1 MILSMIIFGTIGAF
15 VKHIHLPSA
24 EIALWRAV
32 AAFLMLTA
40 AAAASGKLEHI
51 RSFKGRIRMLFGSGA
66 ALAFNWIL
74 LFEAYRY
81 TSVAVSTLCYYFAPT
96 LIVILSVA
104 IFREK
109 LKVKQAVCFAAST
122 AGLILVIGVSGG
134 GSNDTVGALYGLGA
148 AVCYAGVVFF
158 NKLLGDIDGL
168 VRTWLQ
174 FGAAM
179 VIMVPYVVF
188 TCGFAIGGID
198 PKGAALLLVV
208 GVVHTGIT
216 YCMYFAA
223 LSGLCGQ
230 QAAIL
235 SYIDPMVAILVSF
248 FVLGENITVPQIAGG
263 AMIIGFAFLNEVNT
277 QDKLES
283 RK

>member
-15 VKHIHLPSA
+15 VKNIHLPSA

-40 AAAASGKLEHI
+40 AVVAGGKLAHI
-51 RSFKGRIRMLFGSGA
+51 RSFKGRIGMLFCSGA

-96 LIVILSVA
+96 LVVILSVA
-104 IFREK
+104 VFREK
-109 LKVKQAVCFAAST
+109 LKAKQAACFAAST

-179 VIMVPYVVF
+179 VIMVPYVAV

-198 PKGAALLLVV
+198 PKGAVLLLIV

-223 LSGLCGQ
+223 LSGLRGQ